1 MSETQRSS
9 HQHTSHAQHHVLP
22 PNPSPQQLT
31 RDIIGRLQGASSL
44 YWTWVV
50 FLALLFAGGVVG
62 FIVRVGG
69 GFADRAAWGYYAAT
83 VMYIFTTFQAAPICA
98 VATRLVKAHWRRPMV
113 RAAELGAIVGVFN
126 FFLFLPLLWLIP
138 PLSGRSNLWFNWPVG
153 APYLFDILAMGGLV
167 LLGLALVWTSALPD
181 FAAARDALAGP
192 KTGLYARLSCGW
204 FGTKRR
210 WLVHEWGVIVLGALY
225 LASYVMV
232 STILSTEF
240 SMSLV
245 PGWRSSVYP
254 AFHTITGLQNGIAT
268 TLVILLL
275 LRTVGGYRQH
285 IGLDQFWGLAKL
297 LLALSLLWFYF
308 WWSDFIIHWYG
319 RTPREQNILLLLM
332 FGPYQI
338 AFFIAWACCFLIPF
352 VCLATNRIRVSVL
365 GPPIVALFPLTGS
378 FFDRIRLYVSSFSV
392 ENPFGHE
399 LEHVPPTHFP
409 DAADVLLLVGGVA
422 GAILVYLLATRI
434 VPVLSHW
441 EMQEGILLRA
451 VRPLVRMPALVIGKP
466 R

>member
-9 HQHTSHAQHHVLP
+9 QQHTSHAQHHVPP
-22 PNPSPQQLT
+22 PNP
-31 RDIIGRLQGASSL
+31 
-44 YWTWVV
+44 
-50 FLALLFAGGVVG
+50 FLALLFVGGVGG
-62 FIVRVGG
+62 FIWRASG
-69 GFADRAAWGYYAAT
+69 GFADRTAWGYYAAM

-98 VATRLVKAHWRRPMV
+98 VATRLVKAHWRRPMA
-113 RAAELGAIVGVFN
+113 RAAELCAIVGVFN

-138 PLSGRSNLWFNWPVG
+138 PLKGRSSLWFDWPLG
-153 APYLFDILAMGGLV
+153 APYLFDVLAMGGLA

-181 FAAARDALAGP
+181 FAAARDTLP
-192 KTGLYARLSCGW
+192 ERRGLYARLSFGW
-204 FGTKRR
+204 LGTKRR
-210 WLVHEWGVIVLGALY
+210 WLVHEWAVIVLGALY
-225 LASYVMV
+225 LASYVMT

-254 AFHTITGLQNGIAT
+254 AYHTITGLQNGIAT
-268 TLVILLL
+268 TLVILLV
-275 LRTVGGYRQH
+275 LRTVGGYRQYV
-285 IGLDQFWGLAKL
+285 GLEQFWGLAKL

-308 WWSDFIIHWYG
+308 WWSDFIVHWYG
-319 RTPREQNILLLLM
+319 RTPREQNIMLLLM

-338 AFFIAWACCFLIPF
+338 AFFIAWLCSFLIPF
-352 VCLATNRIRVSVL
+352 ICLATNRIRVSVL
-365 GPPIVALFPLTGS
+365 GPPIVALSPLIGS
-378 FFDRIRLYVSSFSV
+378 FFDRIRLYVSAFSI
-392 ENPFGHE
+392 EDPFHHE
-399 LEHVPPTHFP
+399 LTQVPPTHLP
-409 DAADVLLLVGGVA
+409 DGADVLLVVGGVA

-451 VRPLVRMPALVIGKP
+451 VRPLLRMPALVIGKP